1 MGRFGV
7 FSLFARRHLRDRDER
22 GAWFA
27 LTALPR
33 RDWSSQE
40 IAETRSLDPAQ
51 IARVLE
57 EFEVAGI
64 VSASA
69 DGSGQR
75 RYRLDSEMDYLWDG
89 TLDESAVDPVCGMP
103 VAGDSP
109 LAAED
114 DFGRT
119 YRFCSS
125 LCRAAFRAFPNSFTV
140 SPPSGARTAI
150 RG

>member
-1 MGRFGV
+1 MGRFGQ

-22 GAWFA
+22 GVWFA
-27 LTALPR
+27 LTTLPR
-33 RDWSSQE
+33 REWSLQE
-40 IAETRSLDPAQ
+40 IAEIRGLDPLLT
-51 IARVLE
+51 ARVLE

-64 VSASA
+64 VTSSA

-89 TLDESAVDPVCGMP
+89 TVDEFAVDPVCGMP
-103 VAGDSP
+103 VTGDSR
-109 LAAED
+109 LIAED

-140 SPPSGARTAI
+140 SPPPGTRTAL
-150 RG
+150 RA